1 VVGRNA
7 IAMDTTADLRAAR
20 PHGSWELVWRR
31 LKRDRVAL
39 GSAVALVFVFFAC
52 FAGEPIA
59 EHFLGHG
66 PNDIFPMAVDENL
79 VEAPVWSHVPNA
91 HGVVTVTPH
100 TPRTLFVL
108 GASDQVGHDLF
119 LRVLAGGRTSLEI
132 ALGAAALAVLLGV
145 VLGLLAGYYGRWV
158 DAVFTRGTEFA
169 MGFPILIFVIAI
181 GFTVSDRLERITL
194 GGHLAPGV
202 ISLIVLIGL
211 FSWFYPAR
219 VVRAQVLTLRNSEFV
234 EAARMVGASDLRI
247 VRQHLLPHV
256 LESVIV
262 YGTLMVAGTMFL
274 EAGFS
279 YLNLG
284 VQLPDATWGNLIAQH
299 YGTLLFLGAPNQNQ
313 EAPALHNVV
322 LATFLPATGILT
334 VVFSFSLLGEAV
346 RNALDPRGRL

>member
-1 VVGRNA
+1 
-7 IAMDTTADLRAAR
+7 MEPTADVGMPRA
-20 PHGSWELVWRR
+20 HGSWELVWRR
-31 LKRDRVAL
+31 LKRDRMAL
-39 GSAVALVFVFFAC
+39 GSLVALVLVFLTC

-66 PNDIFPMAVDENL
+66 PNDIFPMAVDLNL
-79 VEAPVWSHVPNA
+79 EEAPAWSHVPNT

-132 ALGAAALAVLLGV
+132 AVGAAVLAVLIGV
-145 VLGLLAGYYGRWV
+145 ALGLFAGYYGRWI
-158 DAVFTRGTEFA
+158 DAVFTRVTEFV
-169 MGFPILIFVIAI
+169 MGFPILIFVVAI
-181 GFTVSDRLERITL
+181 GFTLSDRLQRITL
-194 GGHLAPGV
+194 GGHLAHGV
-202 ISLIVLIGL
+202 ISLIVVIGL

-219 VVRAQVLTLRNSEFV
+219 VVRAQVVTLRRSEFI

-247 VRQHLLPHV
+247 IRKHLLPHV

-262 YGTLMVAGTMFL
+262 YGTIMVAGTMFL
-274 EAGFS
+274 EAGLS
-279 YLNLG
+279 YLNVG
-284 VQLPDATWGNLIAQH
+284 VQPPDATWGNLIAQH
-299 YGTLLFLGAPNQNQ
+299 YGTLLYLGTPHNTEGAP
-313 EAPALHNVV
+313 ELHNVAW
-322 LATFLPATGILT
+322 ATLFPTIGILT

>member
-1 VVGRNA
+1 
-7 IAMDTTADLRAAR
+7 MDTTADLRPPRAQ
-20 PHGSWELVWRR
+20 GSWGLVWRR
-31 LKRDRVAL
+31 LKRDRVAI
-39 GSAVALVFVFFAC
+39 GSLVALLLVFLAC

-66 PNDIFPMAVDENL
+66 PNDIFPMAVDSNL
-79 VEAPVWSHVPNA
+79 VEAPVWSHVPNT

-145 VLGLLAGYYGRWV
+145 ALGLLAGYYGRWI

-181 GFTVSDRLERITL
+181 GFTVSDQVQGITL
-194 GGHLAPGV
+194 GGHLAHGALA
-202 ISLIVLIGL
+202 LIVLIGL

-219 VVRAQVLTLRNSEFV
+219 VVRAQVLALRDSEFV
-234 EAARMVGASDLRI
+234 EAARMVGSSDLRI
-247 VRQHLLPHV
+247 IRKHLLPHV

-262 YGTLMVAGTMFL
+262 YGTIMVAGTMFL

-299 YGTLLFLGAPNQNQ
+299 YGSLLFLGVPHQLQ
-313 EAPALHNVV
+313 SEPPLHNVV
-322 LATFLPATGILT
+322 LATLLPTVGILT